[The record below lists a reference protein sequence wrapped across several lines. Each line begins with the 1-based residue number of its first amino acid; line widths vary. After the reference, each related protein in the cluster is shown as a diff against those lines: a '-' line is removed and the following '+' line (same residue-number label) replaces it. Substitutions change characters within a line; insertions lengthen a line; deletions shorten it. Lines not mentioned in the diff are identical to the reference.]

1 MDDEMANAAEVIA
14 EKAEA
19 AERRRILIMA
29 LEFKAA
35 GKSFD
40 EFISELQA
48 MDKAWWKRIGSRGF
62 GRRAGT

>member
-40 EFISELQA
+40 EFIVELQA
-48 MDKAWWKRIGSRGF
+48 MDKA
-62 GRRAGT
+62 

>member
-48 MDKAWWKRIGSRGF
+48 MDKA
-62 GRRAGT
+62 

>member
-35 GKSFD
+35 GKTFD

-48 MDKAWWKRIGSRGF
+48 MDKA
-62 GRRAGT
+62 